1 MKPLLKISVLF
12 FIFSIFLLSCTT
24 ETDLPYAKKGVFNL
38 SAYQLEEKVIALDG
52 EWEFYWQKL
61 ISPEDFKRHQIKP
74 QYVRL
79 PVIWNDLA
87 KKDSLISGQ
96 GFATYRL
103 QIYKQSKDSVFGV
116 KISKAYVAY
125 KLWVNGQLIA
135 EAGTVSYDKNSIV
148 PSRKYNIRYFVVD
161 TNKMELI
168 LQVSNF
174 NQRKGG
180 IQKSIL
186 LGTEKVMSR
195 KEWKGFGLSLFLLGL
210 LLIVAINHFIL
221 FYLRKDVKS
230 SLYFSVFIFSI
241 AINIVFSEH
250 YNLSDLIFSNLSWKW
265 TLKIDYI
272 CDYLSLYLFLAYISS
287 LYHDESN
294 KKINN
299 AILLFTILMIAF
311 IVISSPLV
319 FTYTNIFF
327 YLVASIVVLYILL
340 ILLKAIVAQK
350 EAAKH
355 ALTGAFVLLFTL
367 INDELNNSLLIHSFD
382 ALTVGLIIFIVIQSY
397 LISLRLSKAYQ
408 YSIQLSDELNYF
420 NENLEQI
427 VKDRTQQIEQA
438 KEELEVQ
445 SESLK
450 IANDEIIKINQI
462 LEGQSVELTKKNKAL
477 TDSINYAKRLQQA
490 ILPNKKVFEQN
501 FDDYFIFF
509 RPKDI
514 VSGDFYWYSDVDTS
528 WDFDESNKIKIV
540 IAADCTGHGVP
551 GAFMTLL
558 GHNFLHL
565 IVNIQE
571 VIDPEQILYK
581 LDQLVVE
588 TLKQNEDG
596 SMKDGMD
603 IAVLTI
609 DEEKETVAFSGA
621 GNPLFYIRNN
631 ELIEIKGVNYGI
643 GGILRKT
650 KKFEPHKISYQKG
663 DVFYLFSDGFADQIG
678 GHEGRKYYKKKFKEF
693 LLEIHKKSMAEQHF
707 LIEKEFE
714 EWKGNKKQIDDILI
728 MGFKF

>member
-1 MKPLLKISVLF
+1 MRSLFKISF
-12 FIFSIFLLSCTT
+12 FILIFSILTLSCN
-24 ETDLPYAKKGVFNL
+24 TDNDRPYAEKGVLNL
-38 SAYQLEEKVIALDG
+38 TDYQLHEKVIPLDG
-52 EWEFYWQKL
+52 EWEFYWNKL
-61 ISPEDFKRHQIKP
+61 ISPQDFKEHKIKP
-74 QYVRL
+74 EYVML
-79 PVIWNDLA
+79 PAIWNDLA
-87 KKDSLISGQ
+87 KKDSLIKAQ

-103 QIYKQSKDSVFGV
+103 QIYNQSEDSVFGI

-125 KLWVNGQLIA
+125 KLWVNGKLIA
-135 EAGTVSYDKNSIV
+135 QAGNVSFDKDSVV
-148 PSRKYNIRYFVVD
+148 PSREYNSRYFVVD
-161 TNKMELI
+161 TNKLEFV

-180 IQKSIL
+180 IQSSIL
-186 LGTEKVMSR
+186 FGTEKQVSKQER
-195 KEWKGFGLSLFLLGL
+195 KFFGISLFLLGL

-230 SLYFSVFIFSI
+230 SLFFSLFIFSI
-241 AINIVFSEH
+241 ALNIIFSEH
-250 YNLSDLIFSNLSWKW
+250 YNISALIFPDLSWNLV
-265 TLKIDYI
+265 LKFDYI
-272 CDYLSLYLFLAYISS
+272 SDYLSLYLFLGYISS
-287 LYHDESN
+287 LYKEESN
-294 KKINN
+294 KKINK
-299 AILLFTILMIAF
+299 AILLFILVMIIF
-311 IVISSPLV
+311 ILSTKPII
-319 FTYTNIFF
+319 FTYTSIFF
-327 YLVASIVVLYILL
+327 YFSAAIILLYILL
-340 ILLKAIVAQK
+340 ILAKAILSQK

-355 ALTGAFVLLFTL
+355 ALLGTFVLLFTL
-367 INDELNNSLLIHSFD
+367 VNDGLNNSLLIHTFD
-382 ALTVGLIIFIVIQSY
+382 TLTAGLIVFIIIQSY
-397 LISLRLSKAYQ
+397 LISLRLSRAYQ
-408 YSIQLSDELNYF
+408 YSLQLSDELNYF

-427 VKDRTQQIEQA
+427 VKDRTLQIEQA

-450 IANDEIIKINQI
+450 VANDEIVKINQI
-462 LEGQSVELTKKNKAL
+462 LEGQSVELKKKNKAL

-490 ILPNKKVFEQN
+490 ILPDKKVFEQN

-509 RPKDI
+509 QPKDI

-621 GNPLFYIRNN
+621 GNPLFYIRDN
-631 ELIEIKGVNYGI
+631 ELHEIKGVNFGI
-643 GGILRKT
+643 GGVLRKA
-650 KKFEPHKISYQKG
+650 KKFEPHKIPYQKG
-663 DVFYLFSDGFADQIG
+663 DIFYIFSDGFADQIG
-678 GHEGRKYYKKKFKEF
+678 GPEGRKYYKKKFKEF
-693 LLEIHKKSMAEQHF
+693 LLEIHKKPMNEQRF

-714 EWKGNKKQIDDILI
+714 EWKGAKKQIDDILV
-728 MGFKF
+728 MGFRF

>member
-1 MKPLLKISVLF
+1 MRNFSEILFFVLIFSVLM
-12 FIFSIFLLSCTT
+12 SSCDT
-24 ETDLPYAKKGVFNL
+24 ENERPYAEKGILNL
-38 SAYQLEEKVIALDG
+38 TSYQLDEKIIPLDG
-52 EWEFYWQKL
+52 EWEFYWNKL
-61 ISPEDFKRHQIKP
+61 ISPQDFNQHKIKAE
-74 QYVRL
+74 YVKL
-79 PVIWNDLA
+79 PAIWNDLA
-87 KKDSLISGQ
+87 KKDSLITAQ
-96 GFATYRL
+96 GFASYRL
-103 QIYKQSKDSVFGV
+103 QIYSQSKDSLFGI

-125 KLWVNGQLIA
+125 KLWVNGKLVA
-135 EAGTVSYDKNSIV
+135 EAGKVSFDKNNVV
-148 PSRKYNIRYFVVD
+148 PSRDYNSRYFVVD
-161 TNKMELI
+161 TNKIELV

-180 IQKSIL
+180 IQSSIL
-186 LGTEKVMSR
+186 FGTGKQISKQER
-195 KEWKGFGLSLFLLGL
+195 RFFGISLFLLGL

-221 FYLRKDVKS
+221 FYLRKDVQS
-230 SLYFSVFIFSI
+230 SLYFSLFIFSI
-241 AINIVFSEH
+241 ALNIVFSEH
-250 YNLSDLIFSNLSWKW
+250 YNISSLIFPDLSWNLV
-265 TLKIDYI
+265 LKFDYI
-272 CDYLSLYLFLAYISS
+272 SDYLSLYLFLGYISS
-287 LYHDESN
+287 LYKEESN
-294 KKINN
+294 KKINKL
-299 AILLFTILMIAF
+299 ILLFILLMIFF
-311 IVISSPLV
+311 ILISNPIV
-319 FTYTNIFF
+319 FTYTSTFF
-327 YLVASIVVLYILL
+327 YYLAAVILLYIFL
-340 ILLKAIVAQK
+340 ILAKAILSQK
-350 EAAKH
+350 EAAKQ
-355 ALTGAFVLLFTL
+355 ALLGTFILLFSL
-367 INDELNNSLLIHSFD
+367 VNDELNNSLLIHTFD
-382 ALTVGLIIFIVIQSY
+382 TLTAGLIIFIIIQSY

-408 YSIQLSDELNYF
+408 YSLQLSDELNYF

-427 VKDRTQQIEQA
+427 VKDRTVQIEQA

-450 IANDEIIKINQI
+450 VANDEIIKINQI
-462 LEGQSVELTKKNKAL
+462 LEGQSVELKKKNKAL

-490 ILPNKKVFEQN
+490 ILPNRKVFEQN
-501 FDDYFIFF
+501 FNDHFIFF
-509 RPKDI
+509 KPKDI

-528 WDFDESNKIKIV
+528 WDFDESNKIKIA

-621 GNPLFYIRNN
+621 GNPLFYIRDNQ
-631 ELIEIKGVNYGI
+631 LHEIKGVNFGI
-643 GGILRKT
+643 GGILRKA
-650 KKFEPHKISYQKG
+650 KVFEPHKIPYQKG
-663 DVFYLFSDGFADQIG
+663 DVFYIFSDGFSDQIG
-678 GHEGRKYYKKKFKEF
+678 GPEGRKYYKKRFKEF
-693 LLEIHKKSMAEQHF
+693 LLKIHQKPMNEQHF

-714 EWKGNKKQIDDILI
+714 EWKGAKKQIDDILV